1 MVTTVRYIVPTND
14 QIIVDEQTTMHW
26 PSNTNWDRKV
36 HDWID
41 AGNTIDPYDPHYGID
56 TEQIR
61 ANKYLLNADLAD
73 GQIEVA
79 QSNPVQGVQLDER
92 ETRKAATRRDNRA
105 HQQNGIT
112 DQDDA
117 LVTVHH
123 VGGGLPSA
131 CVGLV
136 DHVVVQQRSGVNVFH
151 RRGEFVFPPGIVA
164 AEMGREDEER
174 GAYALAPG

>member
-92 ETRKAATRRDNRA
+92 ETRKAAARRDNRA

-117 LVTVHH
+117 L
-123 VGGGLPSA
+123 A
-131 CVGLV
+131 
-136 DHVVVQQRSGVNVFH
+136 DHIELIYDAQDQADDAVENMTRAQLIAYDGSSISWPTWT
-151 RRGEFVFPPGIVA
+151 PPTG
-164 AEMGREDEER
+164 
-174 GAYALAPG
+174 